1 MVCLEALETLS
12 LDWKYALNAA
22 GSELQL
28 PNNRQLVELLSQ
40 NPGSVVVNSEP
51 MPAKH
56 MGRVRKKYELR
67 GTQTFDPNIALST
80 FPVVATGLA
89 DPVPFNMTVFKGRK
103 SFQLPREFVQFL
115 LTHPVAKVC
124 KHSSIH

>member
-1 MVCLEALETLS
+1 MKGFLHVELGATVEAELVCLEALETLD

-28 PNNRQLVELLSQ
+28 PNNRQLVELLTR

-67 GTQTFDPNIALST
+67 GTQTFDS
-80 FPVVATGLA
+80 
-89 DPVPFNMTVFKGRK
+89 
-103 SFQLPREFVQFL
+103 SW
-115 LTHPVAKVC
+115 
-124 KHSSIH
+124 HSQEYR